1 MSEPVYL
8 RDLLIILAAAVGI
21 VPVFRHLGVSA
32 VLGYLFAGAL
42 IGPHALN
49 LVRDVERTAILAEF
63 GVVFLLFSIGL
74 ELSVDRLMA
83 LKRYVFGLGAA
94 QVTITAVAIWS
105 ILQVLGVE
113 SAPAVVLA
121 GGLALS
127 STAVVLQLLIQR
139 GEMAEEHGRIS
150 FAILLF
156 QDLAVVPLLT
166 LVPLLGRE
174 GSTVWAALGNATLRG
189 LLVLVAIM
197 GIGRLVLRPA
207 LRAVARG
214 RNPELF
220 TGIALLLVLGVGW
233 ITDQAGLSMALGA
246 FLAGLLISET
256 EYRPQ
261 VQGDVEPFR
270 GILLALFFISIGMGI
285 DLGLLVDRWALVLA
299 LAGGL
304 VALKASITTG
314 LALLFRLKARVA
326 AHVGITLAEGG
337 EFAFVLFTLA
347 GAAAVLDAETE
358 QLGVLVVGVTMAVT
372 PLLAFAGRQLGAR
385 LGEYAGPTEEM
396 AEIAE
401 VEDHVIIAGFG
412 RVGQT
417 LGRLM
422 SDRDIP
428 YAALDLDPEL
438 VAEGRERELP
448 VFFGDASRGDVL
460 KAVGLE
466 RAKAMVVT
474 LDEPESGV
482 ETVRAV
488 RSLAPDLPILVRARD
503 ISHCDVLEETGA
515 TEVIPEIVEGSLQLG
530 SVLLRHLEIPREEI
544 VEIVQRFRKETYQ
557 KLDDL
562 IESEAAPAPVPPEGS
577 RS

>member
-1 MSEPVYL
+1 MTESIFL
-8 RDLLIILAAAVGI
+8 RDLLIILAAAVAI
-21 VPVFRHLGVSA
+21 VPIFRRLGVSA

-42 IGPHALN
+42 IGPFALN

-63 GVVFLLFSIGL
+63 GVVFLLFAIGL
-74 ELSVDRLMA
+74 ELSVDRLMT

-94 QVTITAVAIWS
+94 QVIVTAAVIWGAVR
-105 ILQVLGVE
+105 LLGVD
-113 SAPAVVLA
+113 SAPALVLA

-139 GEMAEEHGRIS
+139 GELAEEHGRIS

-174 GSTVWAALGNATLRG
+174 ESTVWGALGDATLRG
-189 LLVLVAIM
+189 LLVLAAIM
-197 GIGRLVLRPA
+197 VIGRLVMRPA

-214 RNPELF
+214 GNPELF

-246 FLAGLLISET
+246 FLAGLLISDT

-261 VQGDVEPFR
+261 VQGDIEPFR
-270 GILLALFFISIGMGI
+270 GILLALFFVAVGMGV
-285 DLGLLVDRWALVLA
+285 DLDLLVERWALVLA
-299 LAGGL
+299 LSAGL
-304 VALKASITTG
+304 VALKASITTA
-314 LALLFRLKARVA
+314 LALLFRLKSRVA
-326 AHVGITLAEGG
+326 AHVGVTLAEGG
-337 EFAFVLFTLA
+337 EFAFVLFSLA

-385 LGEYAGPTEEM
+385 MGEDAGPTEEM
-396 AEIAE
+396 AEIAGTR
-401 VEDHVIIAGFG
+401 DHVIIAGFG

-417 LGRLM
+417 LARLM
-422 SDRDIP
+422 ADRDIP
-428 YAALDLDPEL
+428 VAALDLDPEL
-438 VAEGRERELP
+438 VAEARNRGLP
-448 VFFGDASRGDVL
+448 VFFGDASRADVL
-460 KAVGLE
+460 KAVGLDA
-466 RAKAMVVT
+466 AKAMVVT
-474 LDEPESGV
+474 LDEPESALRA
-482 ETVRAV
+482 VRAV
-488 RSLAPDLPILVRARD
+488 RALAPDLPILVRARD

-530 SVLLRHLEIPREEI
+530 SVLLRHLEIPHDEI
-544 VEIVQRFRKETYQ
+544 VAVVQRFRKETYRR
-557 KLDDL
+557 LDDL
-562 IESEAAPAPVPPEGS
+562 IEAEPTPAPIPPEGA